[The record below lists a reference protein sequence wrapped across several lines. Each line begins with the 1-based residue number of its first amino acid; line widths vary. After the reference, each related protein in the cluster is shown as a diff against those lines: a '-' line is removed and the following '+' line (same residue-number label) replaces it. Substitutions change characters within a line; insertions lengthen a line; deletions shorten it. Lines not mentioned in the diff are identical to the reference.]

1 MDMRRLGAVRGVWA
15 LLRYSN
21 MASSPQVDLAG
32 NRLFPFGLGK
42 GKVFMMETSKDTLLD
57 TLMPAGTFPG
67 FGCRQSLLLFSI

>member
-1 MDMRRLGAVRGVWA
+1 
-15 LLRYSN
+15 

-67 FGCRQSLLLFSI
+67 FGCRQSLLLLSI